1 MDRELPIIGSGGGG
15 ESAPE
20 LLVVPADYVPRK
32 CGDVLE
38 LDMGD
43 GLILYNHDADL
54 VHHMN
59 PTAGIIWQLCDGE
72 ASVGQLAFE
81 IADEYGLEHDQVQD
95 QVAGLIGELDA
106 LGLVEDSRAPQS
118 PS

>member
-1 MDRELPIIGSGGGG
+1 MGSSGGGDG
-15 ESAPE
+15 PPE
-20 LLVVPADYVPRK
+20 LLQVPADYVPRK

-59 PTAGIIWQLCDGE
+59 PTAGIVWHLCDGE

-81 IADEYGLEHDQVQD
+81 IADEYSLDQDQVRD

-106 LGLVEDSRAPQS
+106 LGLVEDSRAPQ
-118 PS
+118 PPG